1 MKTQTENILVKL
13 NKVELNQLTTE
24 VKETIAMNIANEVK
38 VKKIFTSA
46 DLWKIQRF
54 SRTSLVKPILVY

>member
-1 MKTQTENILVKL
+1 MKTQTENMLVTL
-13 NKVELNQLTTE
+13 NKVELNQLTLE
-24 VKETIAMNIANEVK
+24 VKETIAINIPIYPK
-38 VKKIFTSA
+38 VKKVFTSA